1 MPQWPPTF
9 SLQKQC
15 ILTSVTDQG
24 SVNLSVLD
32 YIEYHVGLMVCIGF
46 DHQHRCWNFL
56 KSSLKTAKLF
66 RSFLAYGLLFNL
78 NYAPMGSKA
87 WFAKKAAALQSFI
100 EDHSCHTEPFLSYMP
115 LFCAERCQVET
126 GTVEQREAMWIEL
139 QKMRTCQIHGPL
151 TKLMRW
157 WSWWQSC
164 QFYAG
169 ECWMTRLIML
179 HASGAVMQEE
189 DTDTSIIFP
198 ENMTPQAE
206 LRHLKAK
213 HGGWKLAPNLVTK
226 QSMWERQLISEL
238 GKPMWSFYTE
248 MCQTVKTCK
257 DQSSRIT
264 MLCFQC
270 VGFLVAPKKEPNVVL
285 SSCTPCRMLSCFL
298 SRWQVV
304 AGRMNSWTW

>member
-1 MPQWPPTF
+1 
-9 SLQKQC
+9 
-15 ILTSVTDQG
+15 
-24 SVNLSVLD
+24 
-32 YIEYHVGLMVCIGF
+32 
-46 DHQHRCWNFL
+46 
-56 KSSLKTAKLF
+56 
-66 RSFLAYGLLFNL
+66 
-78 NYAPMGSKA
+78 
-87 WFAKKAAALQSFI
+87 
-100 EDHSCHTEPFLSYMP
+100 
-115 LFCAERCQVET
+115 
-126 GTVEQREAMWIEL
+126 
-139 QKMRTCQIHGPL
+139 
-151 TKLMRW
+151 
-157 WSWWQSC
+157 
-164 QFYAG
+164 
-169 ECWMTRLIML
+169 
-179 HASGAVMQEE
+179 
-189 DTDTSIIFP
+189 
-198 ENMTPQAE
+198 MTPQAE

>member
-1 MPQWPPTF
+1 MEGGVFWIVQKDSGTRVPQWPPTF

-46 DHQHRCWNFL
+46 DHQHRCWNDL

-139 QKMRTCQIHGPL
+139 HQLSAFTD
-151 TKLMRW
+151 
-157 WSWWQSC
+157 SWKAEDVFQ
-164 QFYAG
+164 
-169 ECWMTRLIML
+169 
-179 HASGAVMQEE
+179 AV
-189 DTDTSIIFP
+189 FVV
-198 ENMTPQAE
+198 
-206 LRHLKAK
+206 
-213 HGGWKLAPNLVTK
+213 LV
-226 QSMWERQLISEL
+226 
-238 GKPMWSFYTE
+238 GCPA
-248 MCQTVKTCK
+248 
-257 DQSSRIT
+257 DQSDLR
-264 MLCFQC
+264 
-270 VGFLVAPKKEPNVVL
+270 LVRVDEL
-285 SSCTPCRMLSCFL
+285 
-298 SRWQVV
+298 
-304 AGRMNSWTW
+304 